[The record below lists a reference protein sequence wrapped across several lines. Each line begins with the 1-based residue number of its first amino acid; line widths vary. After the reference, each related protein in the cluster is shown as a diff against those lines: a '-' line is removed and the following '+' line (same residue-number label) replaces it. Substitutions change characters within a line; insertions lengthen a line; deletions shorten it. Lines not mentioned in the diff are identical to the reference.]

1 MDGWGSELASWTPFV
16 AMMVIFGLIVV
27 GLLVVGRGPF
37 LERIPDGFERITGIP
52 GWAGTS
58 AGMAAY
64 GLAVAGQG
72 FFSDVAWHIALGRDK
87 ALFTAPHTSIVVGL
101 GMIFLS
107 AAVGIVGATVQDV
120 PTELRLS
127 RLRVPW
133 SMIPLAVL
141 GGSALAGFPLDELWH
156 QEYGVDVTMWSP
168 THMLMILGASFTGPA
183 MWLILAEAGVSPGS
197 SRWARGA
204 LVLVGWLTFMGL
216 GASLGEFEF
225 GVPQFQQMFH
235 PLVVTIVAA
244 FALVVIRLVHG
255 RGWAL
260 GIATGTI
267 FVQTVL
273 FGDDEP
279 IPTRPGGIYVVSAL
293 VVELVAL
300 VAGTERR
307 LRFALLSG
315 LGVATFGLAGEW
327 AWNQGARQPWHSTL
341 LPDALG
347 LCLLVGVGAAVV
359 ATALTS
365 AAGAEAGAERA
376 LPGKPVVVLAGV
388 AVIVGLA
395 LPMPRAVGD
404 VTADIVLTPVAREPG
419 DDGDPGEVE
428 QVDVAVT
435 LDPVDAAED
444 ARWLQ
449 AISWQGGGLVIA
461 EMEEVGP
468 GEYRSDRP
476 VPVTGRWKT
485 LLRLHRGGE
494 MMAAPIFLPDDPEI
508 DEPEVPAEDR
518 VVALSSE
525 KEFLLRE
532 TVDGDAWFAYVI
544 YGLLSAVALLWIVAF
559 TLTAGHIGRS
569 GRADRL
575 PDPAG

>member
-1 MDGWGSELASWTPFV
+1 
-16 AMMVIFGLIVV
+16 
-27 GLLVVGRGPF
+27 
-37 LERIPDGFERITGIP
+37 
-52 GWAGTS
+52 
-58 AGMAAY
+58 
-64 GLAVAGQG
+64 
-72 FFSDVAWHIALGRDK
+72 
-87 ALFTAPHTSIVVGL
+87 
-101 GMIFLS
+101 MIFLS
-107 AAVGIVGATVQDV
+107 AAVGIVGATVQEL
-120 PTELRLS
+120 PTALRLS

-133 SMIPLAVL
+133 SMVPLAVL

-156 QEYGVDVTMWSP
+156 REYGVDVTMWSP

-183 MWLILAEAGVSPGS
+183 MWLILAEAGVSPRS
-197 SRWARGA
+197 SRWGRGA
-204 LVLVGWLTFMGL
+204 LVLVAWLTFMGL

-235 PLVVTIVAA
+235 PIVVTIVAA

-267 FVQTVL
+267 LVQTGL
-273 FGDDEP
+273 FGEDEP
-279 IPTRPGGIYVVSAL
+279 IPTRPGGIYLVSAL
-293 VVELVAL
+293 VVEVVAL

-315 LGVATFGLAGEW
+315 VGVATFGLAGEW
-327 AWNQGARQPWHSTL
+327 AWNQGARQPWLTTL
-341 LPDALG
+341 LPDALV

-359 ATALTS
+359 GAAFATALTS
-365 AAGAEAGAERA
+365 ATAGEARTGAEPDGAPVRRA
-376 LPGKPVVVLAGV
+376 LPGVVVALAGA

-404 VTADIVLTPVAREPG
+404 VTADIVVTPVARDDSEG
-419 DDGDPGEVE
+419 DDGEPREVE
-428 QVDVAVT
+428 QVEVAVT
-435 LDPVDAAED
+435 VEPADAADD
-444 ARWLQ
+444 ARWFQ

-476 VPVTGRWKT
+476 LPVTGRWKT

-494 MMAAPIFLPDDPEI
+494 MMAAPVYLPADPEI

-518 VVALSSE
+518 VVPFSSE

-532 TVDGDAWFAYVI
+532 TVDGDAWLAYAV
-544 YGLLSAVALLWIVAF
+544 YGLLSAVALLWIATF
-559 TLTAGHIGRS
+559 ALTAGRISR
-569 GRADRL
+569 R
-575 PDPAG
+575 PDPDEHTSRQRRPVSGAPRR